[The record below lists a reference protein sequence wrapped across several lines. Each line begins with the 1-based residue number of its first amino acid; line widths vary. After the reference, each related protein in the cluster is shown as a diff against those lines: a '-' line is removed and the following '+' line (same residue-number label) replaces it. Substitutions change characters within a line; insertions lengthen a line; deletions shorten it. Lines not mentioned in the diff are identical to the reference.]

1 MIRNKSTSW
10 KSRCGKSRSGKS
22 GCGSDYL
29 INILVKL
36 VKSVLV
42 NTDLKKK
49 FKKKEIEAMKK
60 NEFIVQIMMQ
70 RCIEHSFFNVSED
83 YISVK
88 KLAEK
93 IEKDGI
99 FDE

>member
-1 MIRNKSTSW
+1 MTRNKSTSW

-49 FKKKEIEAMKK
+49 FKKKESETMKK
-60 NEFIVQIMMQ
+60 NEFIVQVMMQ
-70 RCIEHSFFNVSED
+70 RCIEHSFFNINED

-88 KLAEK
+88 KIAEK
-93 IEKDGI
+93 MEKDGI
-99 FDE
+99 FEE